1 MKPVS
6 ILAIALALA
15 VSAPPAFAMG
25 SDSTP
30 PPAPKPAPAPP
41 RSDSGYNEAER
52 AVKAKQYE
60 DAIKKLEAVVAKEPR
75 NVDALNYL
83 AYSHREL
90 GRYDISMGYYQKALA
105 LNANHR
111 GANEYLG
118 QLYLKM
124 GKTKEAQAQLA
135 KLQKLCGRGCE
146 EYESLRAAI
155 AKAGG
160 RS

>member
-1 MKPVS
+1 MKRFS
-6 ILAIALALA
+6 ILAIALAAAAYAL
-15 VSAPPAFAMG
+15 PALAMG
-25 SDSTP
+25 SD
-30 PPAPKPAPAPP
+30 PAPAPKQP
-41 RSDSGYNEAER
+41 AAKSDSGYTDAEK

-60 DAIKKLEAVVAKEPR
+60 EAIKKLEQVVAKEPK

-90 GRYDISMGYYQKALA
+90 GRFDISLSYYQTALG
-105 LNANHR
+105 LNPNHR

-146 EYESLRAAI
+146 EYESLRSAI

>member
-1 MKPVS
+1 MKTFS
-6 ILAIALALA
+6 ILAIALAA
-15 VSAPPAFAMG
+15 AAISAPASAMS
-25 SDSTP
+25 SDP
-30 PPAPKPAPAPP
+30 PPAPKPPAAKPA
-41 RSDSGYNEAER
+41 DTGYNEAER

-75 NVDALNYL
+75 NVDAMNYL

-90 GRYDISMGYYQKALA
+90 GRYDISLGWYQKALA
-105 LNANHR
+105 INANHR

-118 QLYLKM
+118 QLYLKT
-124 GKTKEAQAQLA
+124 GKMKEAQAQLA
-135 KLQKLCGRGCE
+135 KLQKICGRGCE
-146 EYESLRAAI
+146 EYESLRSAI

>member
-1 MKPVS
+1 MKRMSV
-6 ILAIALALA
+6 LGVAVALCA
-15 VSAPPAFAMG
+15 VASAMAMPSNPDPAPSKPPAARSEG
-25 SDSTP
+25 SYT
-30 PPAPKPAPAPP
+30 
-41 RSDSGYNEAER
+41 EAEK

-60 DAIKKLEAVVAKEPR
+60 KAIKQLEQVVAKEPG

-90 GRYDISMGYYQKALA
+90 GRYDVALRYYQQALA
-105 LNANHR
+105 INANHR

-118 QLYLKM
+118 QLYLRTGKM
-124 GKTKEAQAQLA
+124 KEAQAQLA
-135 KLQKLCGRGCE
+135 KLRKICGKGCE

-160 RS
+160 QT

>member
-6 ILAIALALA
+6 MIAIALAVA

-30 PPAPKPAPAPP
+30 APAPKPAQPAP

-118 QLYLKM
+118 QLYLKT
-124 GKTKEAQAQLA
+124 GKMKEAQAQLA

-146 EYESLRAAI
+146 EYESLRSAI

>member
-1 MKPVS
+1 MQRVS
-6 ILAIALALA
+6 IFALA
-15 VSAPPAFAMG
+15 VAMVAYTAPVVAMSSNPDPPAK
-25 SDSTP
+25 
-30 PPAPKPAPAPP
+30 PPAA
-41 RSDSGYNEAER
+41 STDSGYSAAEK

-60 DAIKKLEAVVAKEPR
+60 QAIKQLEQVVAKEPR

-90 GRYDISMGYYQKALA
+90 GRYDVSLGYYRQALA
-105 LNANHR
+105 INANHR

-118 QLYLKM
+118 QLYLRT

-135 KLQKLCGRGCE
+135 KLQKICGKGCE

>member
-1 MKPVS
+1 MRNSV
-6 ILAIALALA
+6 LAIALALA
-15 VSAPPAFAMG
+15 VSAPPVFAMG

-30 PPAPKPAPAPP
+30 PPAPAQPAP

-60 DAIKKLEAVVAKEPR
+60 DAIKKLEAVVTKEPK

-124 GKTKEAQAQLA
+124 GNTKGAQAQLA

-146 EYESLRAAI
+146 EYESLRTAVT
-155 AKAGG
+155 KAGG

>member
-1 MKPVS
+1 MNRIS
-6 ILAIALALA
+6 TLGIALAL
-15 VSAPPAFAMG
+15 SALGASAFAMG
-25 SDSTP
+25 SNP
-30 PPAPKPAPAPP
+30 EPAPKPPAA
-41 RSDSGYNEAER
+41 RSDSGYSEAEK
-52 AVKAKQYE
+52 AVKARQYE
-60 DAIKKLEAVVAKEPR
+60 EAIKKLEAVVAKEPR

-105 LNANHR
+105 INANHR

-118 QLYLKM
+118 QLYLKL
-124 GKTKEAQAQLA
+124 GKMKEAQAQLA
-135 KLQKLCGRGCE
+135 KLQRLCGRGCE
-146 EYESLRAAI
+146 EYESLRAAV

>member
-1 MKPVS
+1 MKRVS
-6 ILAIALALA
+6 ILGIALAMA
-15 VSAPPAFAMG
+15 AFAPPALAMG
-25 SDSTP
+25 GSPDPAPASP
-30 PPAPKPAPAPP
+30 PPAA
-41 RSDSGYNEAER
+41 RSDSGYTEAEQ

-60 DAIKKLEAVVAKEPR
+60 QAIKKLEQVVAKEPG

-90 GRYDISMGYYQKALA
+90 GRYDLSLRYYQQALA
-105 LNANHR
+105 INANHR

-118 QLYLKM
+118 QLYLRM
-124 GKTKEAQAQLA
+124 GKTKEARAQLA

-155 AKAGG
+155 AKTGG